1 VRAGRSGLGRDGLI
15 IAAAL
20 LLAACATTVDRAKDD
35 AILQSQDEDAYALAA
50 SLVTEVGPR
59 FAGSEGD
66 ARAVQWALAK
76 MTALGFH
83 NVRAEP
89 VSVPRWQRGAI
100 SVEVLKPGKRALE
113 AVALGGSLATRPEG
127 VEGDVF
133 PVASMEALEALPRGA
148 AAGKIVFINRRM
160 ERTRDGSG
168 YGAAAPMRRK
178 GPAVA
183 ARKGARAVLIRSLGT
198 DVNAHTGATKYEAD
212 APKIPAAA
220 LSGPDADALEQLLA
234 ANKRVRVRI
243 KLEAADLG
251 EAQSA
256 NVVGEIP
263 GETGEIVLL
272 GAHLDSWDIT
282 PGANDD
288 AAGVGIVMAAAQRIA
303 KLGRKPH
310 RTIRVVLFANE
321 EFGIQGGKGYA
332 AAHAAEAARHAL
344 VMEADSGSG
353 MPWKLEGGVAD
364 ADWPEVVQ
372 LAQQL
377 GLELGA
383 NGEHGGTDVGEMRKL
398 DAPEIIVVQDGS
410 KYFDV
415 HHTRADTVDKLDRAG
430 MIAATG
436 VFARIAHLA
445 SERKATFGRAQPPKE

>member
-1 VRAGRSGLGRDGLI
+1 VRAAKPLI
-15 IAAAL
+15 AAL
-20 LLAACATTVDRAKDD
+20 LLAACAGTVDRSNDLAV
-35 AILQSQDEDAYALAA
+35 LQSQDEDAHAIAA

-59 FAGSEGD
+59 FAGSEGY

-76 MTALGFH
+76 MTALGFQ

-100 SVEVLKPGKRALE
+100 SVEVVKPARRALE

-148 AAGKIVFINRRM
+148 AAGKIVFIDSRM

-168 YGAAAPMRRK
+168 YGKVAPVRRK
-178 GPAVA
+178 GPAAA

-198 DVNAHTGATKYEAD
+198 DVNAHTGATRYDAD
-212 APKIPAAA
+212 VPKIPAAA
-220 LSGPDADALEQLLA
+220 LSGPDADALAQLLA
-234 ANKRVRVRI
+234 GNRRVRVRM
-243 KLEAADLG
+243 KLEATDADM
-251 EAQSA
+251 AQSA
-256 NVVGEIP
+256 NVVGEIA
-263 GETGEIVLL
+263 GETDELVLL

-288 AAGVGIVMAAAQRIA
+288 AAGVGIVMAAAKRIA
-303 KLGRKPH
+303 ALGRKPH

-321 EFGIQGGKGYA
+321 EFGIQGAKAYA
-332 AAHAAEAARHAL
+332 AAHAAEAGRHAL

-353 MPWKLEGGVAD
+353 MPWKLNGGVAE
-364 ADWPEVVQ
+364 ADWPEVAQ
-372 LAQQL
+372 LAQEL

-383 NGEHGGTDVGEMRKL
+383 NGKGGGTDVGEMRKL
-398 DAPEIIVVQDGS
+398 DAPEIIVVQDAS

-415 HHTRADTVDKLDRAG
+415 HHTRADTVEALDRAG
-430 MIAATG
+430 MVRATG
-436 VFARIAHLA
+436 VFARIAHRA
-445 SERKATFGRAQPPKE
+445 SEREATFGRAPPPAKP